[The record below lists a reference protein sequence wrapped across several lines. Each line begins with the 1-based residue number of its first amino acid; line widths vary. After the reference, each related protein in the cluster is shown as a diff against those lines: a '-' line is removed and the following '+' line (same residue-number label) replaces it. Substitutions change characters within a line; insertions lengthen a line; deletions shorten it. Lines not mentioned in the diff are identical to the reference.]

1 LKLNKIIQNSWLF
14 GLAVGV
20 VFASLLTANF
30 TISDWSDN
38 PGGIFGDATGTNWMF
53 VFDTAASWFVPAFL
67 YAFVVAAGF
76 HLLISRLMILASK
89 KQLDENGSQDNEK
102 S

>member
-1 LKLNKIIQNSWLF
+1 MKLNKIIQNSWLF
-14 GLAVGV
+14 GLAVGL
-20 VFASLLTANF
+20 VFASLLTTIF

-38 PGGIFGDATGTNWMF
+38 PGNIFRDDTGTNWNF

-89 KQLDENGSQDNEK
+89 KQSEEIGTQDNEK

>member
-1 LKLNKIIQNSWLF
+1 MF
-14 GLAVGV
+14 GLAVGL
-20 VFASLLTANF
+20 VFASLLTVIF

-38 PGGIFGDATGTNWMF
+38 PGGIFRDETGTNFDF

-67 YAFVVAAGF
+67 YGFVVATGF

-89 KQLDENGSQDNEK
+89 KQADENGSQDNDK
-102 S
+102 Y